1 MQQKYPEYIE
11 RTLINVIKPANNE
24 ENIVK
29 SLVIR
34 YSLSNHDLV
43 PCAGKLNH

>member
-1 MQQKYPEYIE
+1 MQQSIQYIE

-24 ENIVK
+24 KNIVK